1 MSDVAVPASTERP
14 PFLAVALTLFP
25 EIFPGPLGV
34 SLLGKALE
42 RGLWSL
48 KTIDFR
54 NFARDKHR
62 TVDHPPA
69 GGGPGL
75 VMRADIA
82 AAAIDHAM
90 TLFDVDDSRNE
101 GSGEASRRPAILYL
115 SPRGRPFTQARARE
129 LAAGAG
135 VVLLCGRFEGVDER
149 VLEARG
155 VEEICVGDAVLT
167 GGEIPAMA
175 VLDATVRLLPGVLG
189 SSESLE
195 EESFAAGLLEH
206 PQYTKPAEWEGR
218 AIPPVLLSGDHARV
232 RAWRREQAEE
242 LTRNRR
248 PDLWRAHERRTAPPE
263 QSDADKARGRKASPK
278 KDQE

>member
-1 MSDVAVPASTERP
+1 MTESARP

-25 EIFPGPLGV
+25 EVFPGPLGV

-42 RGLWSL
+42 KGLWAL
-48 KTIDFR
+48 KTVDFR
-54 NFARDKHR
+54 DFARDKHR
-62 TVDHPPA
+62 TVDDTPA

-75 VMRADIA
+75 VMKPDIA
-82 AAAIDHAM
+82 AAAIDHGLK
-90 TLFDVDDSRNE
+90 LFESE
-101 GSGEASRRPAILYL
+101 GSTEPSVRPAVLYL
-115 SPRGRPFTQARARE
+115 SPRGAPFTQKRARA
-129 LAAGAG
+129 LAEGPGAI
-135 VVLLCGRFEGVDER
+135 VLCGRFEGIDER

-189 SSESLE
+189 SPESLE

-206 PQYTKPAEWEGR
+206 PQYTRPAEWEGR

-232 RAWRREQAEE
+232 RAWRREQAEA
-242 LTRNRR
+242 LTKQRR
-248 PDLWRAHERRTAPPE
+248 PDLWRAHETRKAPPE
-263 QSDADKARGRKASPK
+263 QSDT
-278 KDQE
+278 